1 MLAISNYDEHKIFN
15 ANFLKFGMLYD
26 LLKKL
31 MIGEM
36 NINGE
41 NIEQIDLITTNLVIG
56 HNRDILIKG
65 VNISKSKKDNASND
79 LFLQKSNNFLQYQKF
94 K

>member
-1 MLAISNYDEHKIFN
+1 MLAISNYDEHEIFK
-15 ANFLKFGMLYD
+15 ANFLKFCMLYD

-31 MIGEM
+31 MIGEI

-41 NIEQIDLITTNLVIG
+41 NSQQIELITTNLVIG
-56 HNRDILIKG
+56 HNRDISIKG
-65 VNISKSKKDNASND
+65 INISKSRKDNASND
-79 LFLQKSNNFLQYQKF
+79 LFLQRSNNFLQYQKF

>member
-1 MLAISNYDEHKIFN
+1 MLAISNYDEHKIFK
-15 ANFLKFGMLYD
+15 ASFWKFGMLYD

-36 NINGE
+36 NTNGE
-41 NIEQIDLITTNLVIG
+41 NIEQIELITTNLVIG

>member
-1 MLAISNYDEHKIFN
+1 
-15 ANFLKFGMLYD
+15 MLYD
-26 LLKKL
+26 LSKKL

-41 NIEQIDLITTNLVIG
+41 NIEQIELITTNLVIG

-65 VNISKSKKDNASND
+65 ANISKSKKDNASND
-79 LFLQKSNNFLQYQKF
+79 FFLQKSNNF
-94 K
+94 

>member
-1 MLAISNYDEHKIFN
+1 
-15 ANFLKFGMLYD
+15 MLYD

-31 MIGEM
+31 MIGEI

-41 NIEQIDLITTNLVIG
+41 NSQQIELITTNLVIG
-56 HNRDILIKG
+56 HNRDISIKG
-65 VNISKSKKDNASND
+65 INISKSKKDNASNY
-79 LFLQKSNNFLQYQKF
+79 LFLQRSNNFLQYQKF

>member
-1 MLAISNYDEHKIFN
+1 
-15 ANFLKFGMLYD
+15 MLYD
-26 LLKKL
+26 FFKKL

-41 NIEQIDLITTNLVIG
+41 NIEQIELITTNLVIG

>member
-1 MLAISNYDEHKIFN
+1 
-15 ANFLKFGMLYD
+15 MLYH

-31 MIGEM
+31 MIGEI

-41 NIEQIDLITTNLVIG
+41 NIEQIELITTNLVIG

>member
-1 MLAISNYDEHKIFN
+1 
-15 ANFLKFGMLYD
+15 MLYD
-26 LLKKL
+26 LSKKL

-41 NIEQIDLITTNLVIG
+41 NIEQIELITTNLVIG

-79 LFLQKSNNFLQYQKF
+79 LFLQKSNNFLQYQKL

>member
-1 MLAISNYDEHKIFN
+1 MLAISNYDEHKIFK
-15 ANFLKFGMLYD
+15 ANFLKFRMLYD

-31 MIGEM
+31 MIGEI

-41 NIEQIDLITTNLVIG
+41 NSQQIELITTNLVIG
-56 HNRDILIKG
+56 HNRDISIKG
-65 VNISKSKKDNASND
+65 INISKSKKDNASND
-79 LFLQKSNNFLQYQKF
+79 LFLQRSNNFLQQQKF

>member
-1 MLAISNYDEHKIFN
+1 MLAISNYDEHKIFK
-15 ANFLKFGMLYD
+15 ANFLKFGMLYHFF
-26 LLKKL
+26 KKL

-41 NIEQIDLITTNLVIG
+41 NIEQIELITTNLVIG

-65 VNISKSKKDNASND
+65 VNISKSKKDNASNH

>member
-1 MLAISNYDEHKIFN
+1 
-15 ANFLKFGMLYD
+15 MLYD
-26 LLKKL
+26 FFQKL

-41 NIEQIDLITTNLVIG
+41 NIEQIELITTNLVIG

>member
-1 MLAISNYDEHKIFN
+1 
-15 ANFLKFGMLYD
+15 MLYD

-31 MIGEM
+31 VIGEM
-36 NINGE
+36 NTNGE
-41 NIEQIDLITTNLVIG
+41 NIEQIELITTNLVIG

-79 LFLQKSNNFLQYQKF
+79 LFLQKSNNFLQYQKL

>member
-1 MLAISNYDEHKIFN
+1 MAISNYDEHKIFK

-26 LLKKL
+26 LSKKL

-41 NIEQIDLITTNLVIG
+41 NIEQIELITTNLVIG

>member
-1 MLAISNYDEHKIFN
+1 
-15 ANFLKFGMLYD
+15 MLYD

-41 NIEQIDLITTNLVIG
+41 NIEQIELITTNLVIG
-56 HNRDILIKG
+56 HNRDI
-65 VNISKSKKDNASND
+65 
-79 LFLQKSNNFLQYQKF
+79 
-94 K
+94 

>member
-1 MLAISNYDEHKIFN
+1 MLAISNYDEHEIFK
-15 ANFLKFGMLYD
+15 ASFLKFGMLYD

-31 MIGEM
+31 MIGEI

-41 NIEQIDLITTNLVIG
+41 NSQQIELITTNLVIG
-56 HNRDILIKG
+56 HNRDISIKG
-65 VNISKSKKDNASND
+65 INISKSKKDNASND
-79 LFLQKSNNFLQYQKF
+79 LFLQRSNNFLQYQKF

>member
-1 MLAISNYDEHKIFN
+1 MLAISNYDEHKIFK

-26 LLKKL
+26 FFQKL
-31 MIGEM
+31 MIREM

-41 NIEQIDLITTNLVIG
+41 NIEQIELITTNFVIG
-56 HNRDILIKG
+56 HNKDILIKG
-65 VNISKSKKDNASND
+65 VNISKSEKDNASND
-79 LFLQKSNNFLQYQKF
+79 LFLQKSNHFLQYQKF